1 MRVGLREARERGA
14 VDFEP
19 ARGCGIDVWCWCA
32 ACQKRAL
39 HEHARP
45 VAGRQELGIEEQLE
59 GVGAGAHHVVPKV
72 ARIEGAPI
80 EKHTSAALAAI
91 VDEGTANPGA

>member
-1 MRVGLREARERGA
+1 MALK
-14 VDFEP
+14 
-19 ARGCGIDVWCWCA
+19 A
-32 ACQKRAL
+32 AG
-39 HEHARP
+39 
-45 VAGRQELGIEEQLE
+45 VAAHTLE

-91 VDEGTANPGA
+91 VDEGTTNPGA